1 MAKKSSSKKREK
13 SKARTHKSA
22 TKGAGKASLEEDM
35 GLKIDP
41 ILAEKQDMVEKL
53 FRHTNQFLEDNKHDP
68 LLVVEALAS
77 ILVRYAALLGPVE
90 QMKDRLEVVERMIGL
105 ESAQIQKI
113 AQAEAAKNPPK

>member
-1 MAKKSSSKKREK
+1 
-13 SKARTHKSA
+13 
-22 TKGAGKASLEEDM
+22 
-35 GLKIDP
+35 
-41 ILAEKQDMVEKL
+41 VEKL

-90 QMKDRLEVVERMIGL
+90 QMKDRLEVVERMIEL

>member
-1 MAKKSSSKKREK
+1 
-13 SKARTHKSA
+13 
-22 TKGAGKASLEEDM
+22 M
-35 GLKIDP
+35 GSEIDP
-41 ILAEKQDMVEKL
+41 ILAGKQDMVEKL

-90 QMKDRLEVVERMIGL
+90 QMKDRLEVVERMIEL